1 MGRTSPNI
9 LRSDNFD
16 AFMTDRQKRLLG
28 LIEQATGKTAYTG
41 ELLEEGVDVGVDEES
56 IEAEMIIAS

>member
-1 MGRTSPNI
+1 
-9 LRSDNFD
+9 
-16 AFMTDRQKRLLG
+16 MTDRQKRLLG